1 MLLSDYITQVQFLV
15 HDQTNADFTQS
26 ELTATVN
33 NARNSVALDFHC
45 CRQAYLSP
53 QSNAPPNLALYAPV
67 SVIQNQEIYPL
78 YGQNGLNGMVVG
90 ANVTAGG
97 TGYSTATVVTFS
109 GGPAGST
116 QATGVPVIANGVI
129 TGINMTAWGAG
140 YVPALPTTA
149 PTGTVQ
155 PPTITITDTGGGSG
169 AVAVPVMFNNVFN
182 VISISY
188 IWGNQRYSLKYR
200 GFTLFQAYMRS
211 LNFFTQRGLI
221 WTIHEQ
227 MGQVIIAPPPDQ
239 PYTTEWDVLC
249 LPMPL
254 INPGD
259 NDTQIVAPWN
269 DAVQYYAA
277 YLCLLKLQN
286 FDQAEYMLKLYS
298 ARVPKI
304 IIGAGGIR
312 IPNPYHK
319 TFQRR
324 VSR

>member
-15 HDQTNADFTQS
+15 HDQTNADFSQS
-26 ELTATVN
+26 ELSAAIN
-33 NARNSVALDFHC
+33 NARTSVALDFHC
-45 CRQAYLSP
+45 CRQAFL
-53 QSNAPPNLALYAPV
+53 APPNNCPNPALYSPV
-67 SVIQNQEIYPL
+67 STIQNQEIYPL
-78 YGQNGLNGMVVG
+78 TGPNGQNGIVVG
-90 ANVTAGG
+90 ANVTNGG
-97 TGYSTATVVTFS
+97 SGYSPATTVTFGS
-109 GGPAGST
+109 GPSGSV

-129 TGINMTAWGAG
+129 SGINMTAWGTG
-140 YVPALPTTA
+140 YIPALPSTN
-149 PTGTVQ
+149 PSLNS
-155 PPTITITDTGGGSG
+155 PPVVTITDTGGGLG
-169 AVAVPVMFNNVFN
+169 AVATATMFNNVFN
-182 VISISY
+182 VLSISY
-188 IWGNQRYSLKYR
+188 IWGNQRYSLRFR

-211 LNFFTQRGLI
+211 QLFFTQRGLI

-227 MGQVIIAPPPDQ
+227 MGQVLIQPPPDQ
-239 PYTTEWDVLC
+239 NYVTEWDVLC
-249 LPMPL
+249 LPLPL

-259 NDTQIVAPWN
+259 NDTQIVQPWA

-286 FDQAEYMLKLYS
+286 FEQAEYMLKLYS

-304 IIGAGGIR
+304 IIGAGGVR